1 MQRRQLIKSMISL
14 GAGSVLL
21 NMPLNAL
28 SKSTNRNSIVNYKE
42 LFNKSL
48 ASNPNL
54 IGFAN
59 IEHNFKPQVLS
70 IEGSIPKDLNGIFYR
85 NGPGKSERGEQRYQ
99 HLFEGDGMLQS
110 FSIANGKIIH
120 QGKFIETPKFQKE
133 QQANKFLYS
142 GPDTRIANPLPV
154 SNSDMVNTAN
164 TNIIPVGNDLWALWE
179 AGSPTQIN
187 PESLEYVNQVS
198 LGENTQY
205 QKSLQ
210 GLPFSAHPKIE
221 PNGDIWN
228 FGLNQS
234 GHIVLYHLSNKGM
247 VKNVG
252 IVNSQYQGSMLH
264 DFLMTEKHLLLILP
278 SLKKV
283 PIASSTRQGFFGRI
297 TYDKNQPMRVLVV
310 SKKDLTLKQ
319 QYELPAG
326 FAFHYGNAWE
336 ESNGTIRFDA
346 SLYPDVDV
354 LHSLSRTMQ
363 GQLNNPHQESKTALF
378 TLTPNGDATQ
388 TILET
393 TSEFPKVCDHVV
405 GLRNKF
411 IYHLSSSRNSLW
423 SDTLCSLNVDSGTL
437 DSFDFGK
444 DFLVEEH
451 VSVCPQRKEGTGYLI
466 GTALHVPSKRTCVN
480 IFKADNISQGPVTRA
495 WLSHHLP
502 LGFHGN
508 FKLS

>member
-1 MQRRQLIKSMISL
+1 MHRRQLIKSMISL
-14 GAGSVLL
+14 SAGSVLL
-21 NMPLNAL
+21 NSPFNVLA
-28 SKSTNRNSIVNYKE
+28 KNSNSDPVVNYKA

-48 ASNPNL
+48 ASNPKL

-59 IEHNFKPQVLS
+59 IDHNFKPQVLS
-70 IEGSIPKDLNGIFYR
+70 LEGSIPRDLKGTFYR
-85 NGPGKSERGEQRYQ
+85 NGPGKTERGEFRYQ

-110 FSIANGKIIH
+110 FSIADGKIIH

-142 GPDTRIANPLPV
+142 GPDTQIANPLPV
-154 SNSDMVNTAN
+154 SSADMVNTAN
-164 TNIIPVGNDLWALWE
+164 TNIIFVGDDLWALWE
-179 AGSPTQIN
+179 AGSPTCVD
-187 PESLEYVNQVS
+187 PETLKYEEQVN
-198 LGENTQY
+198 LGKKTQY
-205 QKSLQ
+205 QNSLK

-234 GHIVLYHLSNKGM
+234 GHIVLYHLSDKGT

-252 IVNSQYQGSMLH
+252 IINAQYKGAMLH
-264 DFLMTEKHLLLILP
+264 DFLMTESHLLLILP
-278 SLKKV
+278 SLKKEQN
-283 PIASSTRQGFFGRI
+283 ISSTQQGFFNRI
-297 TYDKNQPMRVLVV
+297 VYDENQPMRVLVF
-310 SKKDLTLKQ
+310 SKTDLALKK

-336 ESNGTIRFDA
+336 ERNGTIRFDA
-346 SLYPDVDV
+346 SLYPNVDV
-354 LHSLSRTMQ
+354 LHSMSRTMQ
-363 GQLNNPHQESKTALF
+363 GQVNNPHQESKTALF
-378 TLTPNGDATQ
+378 ALNPNGTATQ
-388 TILET
+388 TILNT
-393 TSEFPKVCDHVV
+393 ISEFPKVCDHIV

-411 IYHLSSSRNSLW
+411 IYHLSSSRNNLW
-423 SDTLCSLNVDSGTL
+423 SDTLCSLNVDSGKL

-466 GTALHVPSKRTCVN
+466 GTALHVPSKRSCLN
-480 IFKADNISQGPVTRA
+480 IFEAKNIAQGPIARA